1 MDKLKSAITWSQ
13 FEQVDLR
20 IGTVIKAEAF
30 PEAIKPAFKLLIDFG
45 PLGIKRSSAQLTTH
59 YDVKD
64 LEGKQVIAVV
74 NFPAKQVGPFLSEVL
89 VTGFPDE
96 HGDVV
101 LATVDQAV
109 PNGGKLF

>member
-1 MDKLKSAITWSQ
+1 MDKIKADITWSL

-20 IGTVIKAEAF
+20 VGTVIKAEPF
-30 PEAIKPAFKLLIDFG
+30 PEAIKPAYKLMIDFG
-45 PLGIKRSSAQLTTH
+45 PLGVKRSSAQLTAH
-59 YDVKD
+59 YDLKN

-74 NFPAKQVGPFLSEVL
+74 NFPDKQIGPFTSEVL

-96 HGDVV
+96 QGEVV
-101 LATVDQAV
+101 LATVEWKV